1 MCRMTKIHRKGS
13 SKYMTRFGICFWPT
27 GSTLDIS
34 GEEKT
39 IYILDEY
46 TVFT

>member
-1 MCRMTKIHRKGS
+1 MIKIHRKASYFS
-13 SKYMTRFGICFWPT
+13 SKNMTRFGICFWPT